1 MDHPP
6 HDQNPGFS
14 MKNLCNIYSVALAFA
29 LLLFGFQSNAA
40 ADGFYFGGGAYVS
53 EAQVEALDDND
64 STIGGF
70 IGYHL
75 IDSNFFLLS
84 AELGFYDLG
93 EYSEDGVE
101 ADADAITLAAHAGI
115 PLGPFIEL
123 YGKIGVAE
131 VSLEV
136 NDDDFDGSESFYGA
150 GISFDILDTIDIYLE
165 YLEFDTEADSSL
177 IGVGIKLD
185 LL

>member
-1 MDHPP
+1 
-6 HDQNPGFS
+6 
-14 MKNLCNIYSVALAFA
+14 MKVLCNINSVALAFA
-29 LLLFGFQSNAA
+29 VLLFGFQSNAS
-40 ADGFYFGGGAYVS
+40 ADGFYFGGGAYQS
-53 EAQVEALDDND
+53 EAKVETLDDSD

-75 IDSNFFLLS
+75 IDSNIFLLS
-84 AELGFYDLG
+84 AELGTYDLG

-101 ADADAITLAAHAGI
+101 VDSSAITLTANAGI

-123 YGKIGVAE
+123 YGKIGVAD
-131 VSLEV
+131 VSVEV
-136 NDDDFDGSESFYGA
+136 NDDNFDGSETFYGA

-165 YLEFDTEADSSL
+165 YLEFDTEVDSSL